1 MKHKTFQTRINIYDR
16 PEALPGPEQRLLK
29 AAWKALELAYAPYSH
44 FNVGAAALL
53 ESGAIASGANQE
65 NAAYPM
71 CLCAERVALGN
82 AALNHPE
89 ETILLL
95 AIVIRNTRKVVKQP
109 AGPCGSCRQAI
120 SEMEERQHRPI
131 RLLLQGDGEEVY
143 EIPSGRDLLPL
154 GFNSRF
160 L

>member
-1 MKHKTFQTRINIYDR
+1 MKHKTFQTRINIYER
-16 PEALPGPEQRLLK
+16 PEELPGPDQQLLA
-29 AAWKALELAYAPYSH
+29 AAWEALELAYAPYSH
-44 FNVGAAALL
+44 FNVGAAARLK
-53 ESGAIASGANQE
+53 SGAIATGANQE

-82 AALNHPE
+82 ATLNHPE
-89 ETILLL
+89 ATITAL
-95 AIVIRNTRKVVKQP
+95 AVVVRNARKAIRQP
-109 AGPCGSCRQAI
+109 AAPCGSCRQAI
-120 SEMEERQHRPI
+120 SEMEERQQHPI

-154 GFNSRF
+154 GFNSEF